1 METAYIIRNGVIIG
15 SGSSSSVNPDAS
27 STYIINCT
35 VAMESDGTVIVENY
49 DGDFTKT
56 QQTIADGGKVELRT
70 NFNSSNYILEPSR
83 IEEDYVTFNTIDK
96 NANITIKV
104 TEYGINDVSYID
116 LNSGGGGGAVIDDIP
131 TENSD
136 NVVKSGGVFEA
147 LEGKQD
153 CVTGGVSGQF
163 LRKVNNSEPSR
174 FEWVSHSNFVITGE
188 VAFDEGGFIRG
199 VSLNETYSLAKYAI
213 NKGQAVLCSLQDKN
227 DSDTWYHLSLVR
239 VSTNKIEF
247 EGHLRKEDSIDTVYF
262 SMDSNENYIGKRYT
276 TEYMPKVTGTYGQII
291 GFDENGNCI
300 AKEEGEATKPYVVKM
315 YYTLTDNQFQ
325 AIPASRT
332 AKWSDW
338 YPFYEAGGEVILEL
352 HKDSVDSGDD
362 IIRLYAHSKGIYN
375 KTYNTLEVQF
385 TSIGETTTYAT
396 SDHTK
401 YLYVCWWQSGNS
413 CKVNRYKINEIPTG
427 GTTGQILAKKSDTNY
442 DAQWINLPSKEDTLV
457 VTAEYSEDDNGE
469 WTVSN
474 VNKTFTEIDTALDNG
489 QNVIL
494 KIYPEGTTE
503 NPYLLYPA
511 MHYKG
516 MGVAFS
522 VMVSDTDQISGLNV
536 MIMTDGSIMASRNA
550 YEFGKI
556 TRIKT
561 IEIPSDRIH
570 KDYTGDTS
578 TKVGL
583 TKINDYVKRLSFYI
597 EETFFTENNI
607 DTSKLLNIYLQASG
621 QQGGALMTTNPYGT
635 SDIFSPGRSGIAG
648 TDGVRYIPFN
658 LIVFGLNGNSG
669 DSSTEFTVTGCKI
682 RYEE

>member
-1 METAYIIRNGVIIG
+1 MAIKLADTLAPMADFPAALAEHV
-15 SGSSSSVNPDAS
+15 
-27 STYIINCT
+27 
-35 VAMESDGTVIVENY
+35 EFSDGKSLQEKY
-49 DGDFTKT
+49 DLGEL
-56 QQTIADGGKVELRT
+56 GGE
-70 NFNSSNYILEPSR
+70 
-83 IEEDYVTFNTIDK
+83 
-96 NANITIKV
+96 
-104 TEYGINDVSYID
+104 
-116 LNSGGGGGAVIDDIP
+116 GGGGHIELTQAEYDALSEEEKLNGAIYFITDAIGGGEDISIDDAP

-136 NVVKSGGVFEA
+136 NAVKSGGVFEA
-147 LEGKQD
+147 LKGKQD

-163 LRKVNNSEPSR
+163 LRKVDNSEPGR

-188 VAFDEGGFIRG
+188 VAFDEGGRIRG
-199 VSLNETYSLAKYAI
+199 VTLDETYSLAKYAI
-213 NKGQAVLCSLQDKN
+213 NKGQAVLCSLQDRN

-239 VSTNKIEF
+239 VSENKIEF

-291 GFDENGNCI
+291 GFDKDGNCI

-385 TSIGETTTYAT
+385 TAIGETTTYGN

-413 CKVNRYKINEIPTG
+413 CKVQRFLINEIPTG
-427 GTTGQILAKKSDTNY
+427 GTTGQILAKKSDANY
-442 DAQWINLPSKEDTLV
+442 DAQWIDLPSREDTLV
-457 VTAEYSEDDNGE
+457 VTGEYSEDDNGE

-494 KIYPEGTTE
+494 KIYQEGTTE

-511 MHYKG
+511 INYKG
-516 MGVAFS
+516 MGVSFS
-522 VMVSDTDQISGLNV
+522 VMVSATDQISGLSV

-550 YEFGKI
+550 YEFGKF

-561 IEIPSDRIH
+561 IEIPIDRIH

-635 SDIFSPGRSGIAG
+635 SDIFLPGRSGISG
-648 TDGVRYIPFN
+648 TGGVRYIPFN
-658 LIVFGLNGNSG
+658 LNVFGLNGNSG
-669 DSSTEFTVTGCKI
+669 DSSTEFTVTSCKI